1 MKIFIAV
8 PTFESISPET
18 FKSIYGLNPCG
29 HWLVFDYVRGYDCA
43 TARNNI
49 AKQAIAEE
57 ADYVLMIDSD
67 ILVPSDAIVNFLDD
81 PKDVCLGFSAHR
93 NTSNIYEG
101 KTSMCKLID
110 GETDYISQYTGS
122 EVIALRESG
131 KFKVQIHGG
140 GMGTAF
146 IKTDVFRR
154 IEPPWFYWTNYP
166 NGDVLSEDL
175 YFCEQCHKAN
185 IPIYA
190 DTRVCNGHI
199 FRHIQEVI

>member
-8 PTFESISPET
+8 PTFENISPET
-18 FKSIYGLNPCG
+18 FKSIYGLDPCG
-29 HWLVFDYVRGYDCA
+29 NWLVFDYVRGYDCA

-67 ILVPSDAIVNFLDD
+67 IVIPSDAIVNFLDD

-93 NTSNIYEG
+93 NYANIYEG

-110 GETDYISQYTGS
+110 GETDYISQYTGE
-122 EVIALRESG
+122 EVISMRERG
-131 KFKVQIHGG
+131 EYKIRIHGG
-140 GMGTAF
+140 GMGSAF
-146 IKTDVFRR
+146 IKTDVFRK
-154 IEPPWFYWTNYP
+154 IEPPWFYWTNYS

-175 YFCEQCHKAN
+175 YFCEKCHKAN
-185 IPIYA
+185 IPVYA

-199 FRHIQEVI
+199 FRHVQEVV